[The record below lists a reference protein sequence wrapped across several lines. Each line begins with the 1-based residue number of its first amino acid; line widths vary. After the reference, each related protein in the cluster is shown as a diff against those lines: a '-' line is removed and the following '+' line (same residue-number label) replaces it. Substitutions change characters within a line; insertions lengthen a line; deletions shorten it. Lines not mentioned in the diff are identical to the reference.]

1 MMSVEDNKALVQRF
15 LEWWMSGDV
24 SILDETVATD
34 IVAHASGGQVF
45 SGRDAVKKRLAGH
58 ISVFNE
64 RQLTI
69 ADIFGEGDRIAA
81 RYDWS
86 GVMHNGRTGNITNQA
101 IYRIADGLIAEEW
114 EELDTKGLAEQT
126 SMP

>member
-1 MMSVEDNKALVQRF
+1 MSVEDNKALVRRF
-15 LEWWMSGDV
+15 LEWWASGDV
-24 SILDETVATD
+24 SILEATVATD

-58 ISVFNE
+58 ISFFTE

-69 ADIFGEGDRIAA
+69 SDIFGEGDRVAA

-86 GVMHNGRTGNITNQA
+86 GVPQNGRTVKITNQA